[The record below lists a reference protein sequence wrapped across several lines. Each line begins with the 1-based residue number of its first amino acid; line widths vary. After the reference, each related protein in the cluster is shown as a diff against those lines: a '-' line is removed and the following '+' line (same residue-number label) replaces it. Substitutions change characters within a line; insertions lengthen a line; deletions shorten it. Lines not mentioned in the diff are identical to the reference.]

1 MIFQRR
7 PQPSCWTQFNPRSSK
22 IVQVS
27 TILRW
32 EFIKEKSKILKLF
45 LVDILVAFFFSW
57 SCFLSFFLE
66 HYRFFLFFLV
76 AFFVE
81 SVFSFFFTFLFS
93 FTKSHLRLICPCVQ
107 FVNRLQNMQNYRWG
121 GFTEQDIFTYIFENP
136 WTAPFSFGKI
146 YLSPVLLAQ
155 NWLDFWLEEK
165 LQKVSRDAWPLSRCD
180 RI

>member
-1 MIFQRR
+1 MFNSNLRF
-7 PQPSCWTQFNPRSSK
+7 PFPS
-22 IVQVS
+22 
-27 TILRW
+27 
-32 EFIKEKSKILKLF
+32 
-45 LVDILVAFFFSW
+45 FFFLDR
-57 SCFLSFFLE
+57 FLKSHFLGRRRFFPFFLDR
-66 HYRFFLFFLV
+66 YRFIFFLV